1 MSELFVVEKQRKKKK
16 KQLNL
21 MCMSSLMLAGASL
34 ATFHLPDTHSG
45 WCADGYI
52 VPNIHN
58 NRFQLLNGNLLL
70 AIMRNESTSQG
81 RISFH
86 IIKFWFRVFLFFKPV
101 LGLAAYRILLKI
113 DFESEKKTAIDYYTT
128 TRPHFQINF
137 VGDFYKNKVAK

>member
-1 MSELFVVEKQRKKKK
+1 
-16 KQLNL
+16 

-113 DFESEKKTAIDYYTT
+113 DFESEKKNSDWLLHDYTSS
-128 TRPHFQINF
+128 FSNQF
-137 VGDFYKNKVAK
+137 CGGFLQK